1 MYLLPEEVGL
11 VGQDYE
17 PAGGPW
23 SLLFDLLAVATGAG
37 VILLML
43 RWLGLVIPI
52 LHQIGFA

>member
-1 MYLLPEEVGL
+1 M
-11 VGQDYE
+11 GQDYE